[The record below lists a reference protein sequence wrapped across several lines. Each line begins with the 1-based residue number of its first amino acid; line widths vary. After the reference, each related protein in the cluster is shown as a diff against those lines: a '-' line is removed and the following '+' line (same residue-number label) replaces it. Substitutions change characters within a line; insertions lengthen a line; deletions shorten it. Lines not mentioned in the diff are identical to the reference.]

1 MAADLR
7 RNGPW
12 TLLAVLTIVRIAYGV
27 QFQAVG
33 AVGPAMV
40 RDLGLAYA
48 SLGTLVGAYSLL
60 GLVLALPAGW
70 LTARL
75 GDRRTVLAALGLMIA
90 GGSMLAGAPGFDVAL
105 GGRIVSGAGA
115 VLLMVSLPAIIMKHF
130 TGAALPAAVGT
141 LLAGF
146 PIGIGLASAGLPVLG
161 SWRLAMAATAAL
173 CLVALIGAAIVLAG
187 GSGRA
192 VEARGRTG
200 LGVGELMPVIAVGLV
215 WGSLNAGF
223 AALFGFA
230 AVFFVGEG
238 LSLRDAGALVSL
250 TAFATVP
257 LAPLG
262 GWLLGRLRRPLL
274 GIAGGLVAVSACVLV
289 LAQGSPPAVPL
300 IVFGLL
306 LGAIAGPI
314 VALPAAVLAPA
325 HRAMGMGVF
334 WTAFF
339 VLMTVLPPLAG
350 LARDLT
356 GAGAAPLYAAAAF
369 IVLGLPALTGYAG
382 LRRPIVMA
390 ARVE

>member
-1 MAADLR
+1 
-7 RNGPW
+7 
-12 TLLAVLTIVRIAYGV
+12 LLAVLTVARVAYGV

-60 GLVLALPAGW
+60 GLALALPAGW

-90 GGSMLAGAPGFDVAL
+90 GGLVLAAAPGFGVAL

-115 VLLMVSLPAIIMKHF
+115 VLLMVSLPAIVMKHF
-130 TGAALPAAVGT
+130 AGAALPAAMGT

-146 PIGIGLASAGLPVLG
+146 PIGIGLGSAALPALG

-173 CLVALIGAAIVLAG
+173 CVVALVGAAIALAG

-192 VEARGRTG
+192 VEVRGRTG
-200 LGVGELMPVIAVGLV
+200 LGVGELMPVIAVGAV

-223 AALFGFA
+223 ATLLGFA

-238 LSLRDAGALVSL
+238 LSPYDAGALVSL

-274 GIAGGLVAVSACVLV
+274 AISGGLVALSVAVLV

-300 IVFGLL
+300 IAFGLV

-314 VALPAAVLAPA
+314 VALPAPMLAPA

-339 VLMTVLPPLAG
+339 VLMTVLPPFAG

-369 IVLGLPALTGYAG
+369 IALGLPALMGYAG

>member
-1 MAADLR
+1 MGANLR
-7 RNGPW
+7 WNGPW
-12 TLLAVLTIVRIAYGV
+12 TLLAVLTVARIAYGV

-33 AVGPAMV
+33 AVGPAILQ
-40 RDLGLAYA
+40 DLGLAYA
-48 SLGTLVGAYSLL
+48 LLGTLVGAYSLL

-90 GGSMLAGAPGFDVAL
+90 GGLVLAVAPGFDVAL

-115 VLLMVSLPAIIMKHF
+115 VLLMVSLPAIVMQHF
-130 TGAALPAAVGT
+130 TGAALPAAMGT

-146 PIGIGLASAGLPVLG
+146 PIGIGLGSAALPALG

-173 CLVALIGAAIVLAG
+173 CVVALVGAAIVLAG

-200 LGVGELMPVIAVGLV
+200 LGAGELLPVIAVGLV

-223 AALFGFA
+223 AALLGFA

-238 LSLRDAGALVSL
+238 LSPHDAGALVSL
-250 TAFATVP
+250 TAFANVP

-262 GWLLGRLRRPLL
+262 GWLFGRLRRPLL
-274 GIAGGLVAVSACVLV
+274 GIAGGLVAVSVGVLV
-289 LAQGSPPAVPL
+289 LALGSPPAVPL
-300 IVFGLL
+300 IALGLA

-334 WTAFF
+334 WMAFF

-350 LARDLT
+350 LAHDLT
-356 GAGAAPLYAAAAF
+356 GADAAPLYAAAAF
-369 IVLGLPALTGYAG
+369 IALGLPALMGYAG